1 MERKP
6 GVFWRENP
14 DFIKEL
20 ADYLEG
26 KSVLEIFA
34 GNGYLASLL
43 QARNIQVTPTS
54 LKVGYDFDLYYTDVT
69 ELMASDAVEELG
81 KNYDVLLVTWPTVT
95 IDAYNALLQW
105 SRLYNKPIV
114 YIGETTDLAIN
125 QLGGCA
131 TDELW
136 NNAEFIKHFSTY
148 QGNLLEKAGIL
159 KLSNTEELS

>member
-14 DFIKEL
+14 DFIEEI
-20 ADYLEG
+20 ADFLEG

-54 LKVGYDFDLYYTDVT
+54 LKVGYDFDTYYTEVT
-69 ELMASDAVEELG
+69 ELKATRAVEQLG
-81 KNYDVLLVTWPTVT
+81 AQYDVLLVTWPTVT
-95 IDAYNALLQW
+95 IDAYNALLNW
-105 SRLYNKPIV
+105 SKAYDKPIV
-114 YIGETTDLAIN
+114 YIGETTNLEID

-136 NNAEFIKHFSTY
+136 NNAKFIKTFSSY
-148 QGNLLEKAGIL
+148 RGNMIEQAGIL
-159 KLSNTEELS
+159 KLINANE